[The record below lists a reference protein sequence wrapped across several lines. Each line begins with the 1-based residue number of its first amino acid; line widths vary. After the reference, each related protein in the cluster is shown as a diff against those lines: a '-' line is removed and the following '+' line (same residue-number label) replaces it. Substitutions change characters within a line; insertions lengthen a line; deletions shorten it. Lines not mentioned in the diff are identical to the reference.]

1 MACLSAFIAE
11 EWSGS
16 QTNSFLVFSRHLS
29 GNASCASDELNSLHW
44 LMRPINDQR
53 SMRLVGSGKLAMGA
67 VLS

>member
-1 MACLSAFIAE
+1 MACLSAFIAA

-29 GNASCASDELNSLHW
+29 RNASCVNDELNSLHW
-44 LMRPINDQR
+44 LMRPRNDQR
-53 SMRLVGSGKLAMGA
+53 SVRLAGSGKLAMGA